1 VPLGAGLWRVEAGVS
16 NTGWLPTYV
25 SERGKKESLT
35 LPVAVALEA
44 SEGVETVGGPARVE
58 LGQLEGRSRF
68 RRDGGSRMDGT
79 PDRALAT
86 WVVRGH
92 AGDEVAITA
101 RHQRAGTARAT
112 ISLSGSLSSSRSGT
126 HPDALPDT
134 LQG

>member
-1 VPLGAGLWRVEAGVS
+1 MKPR
-16 NTGWLPTYV
+16 
-25 SERGKKESLT
+25 
-35 LPVAVALEA
+35 A
-44 SEGVETVGGPARVE
+44 SSIVGGPARAE

-86 WVVRGH
+86 WVVRGE

-112 ISLSGSLSSSRSGT
+112 ITLAGKLPGPPSG
-126 HPDALPDT
+126 
-134 LQG
+134 